1 MARHPRLIFEGGIYH
16 VVFRGVGRQRLF
28 LDESDYKRMLRRV
41 AEAVELFGVRLYLY
55 CLMGNH
61 VHLLLETPRSNL
73 SQFMSSVLTGY
84 SVYFNLKHRRS
95 GHVTEGRYKA
105 QVVGGDDYLLRL
117 SRYIHLNPV
126 RVAGLKGQP
135 VGIKVQR
142 LRSYGWSSYRGYV
155 GSSRAEKFV
164 DYGPL
169 AAMTR
174 QRGQPAKESYRAYVE
189 SGLAETDE
197 EMKKL
202 VRESPLGIGA
212 REYLRDLKAEVK
224 ALRGVRVKDE
234 DIALRRE
241 LANLPAEDILGAI
254 CKELGIRP
262 EGIKRRSRKGWQRP
276 LTAYLLLKHGGL
288 TQREIAGVLG
298 LKTGAAVSVQLRQF
312 QVEWLRQGDCSR
324 ALARIER
331 RLAC

>member
-1 MARHPRLIFEGGIYH
+1 MARHPRLIFEGAIYH

-28 LDESDYKRMLRRV
+28 LNDSDYERMLWRM

-61 VHLLLETPRSNL
+61 VHLLLETPRANL

-117 SRYIHLNPV
+117 SRYINLNPV
-126 RVAGLKGQP
+126 RVAGVKDQT
-135 VGIKVQR
+135 VGIQVQC
-142 LRSYGWSSYRGYV
+142 LRSYRWSSYRGYA
-155 GSSRAEKFV
+155 GLGRAEKFV

-169 AAMTR
+169 TVLTR
-174 QRGQPAKESYRAYVE
+174 RRGQLGKESYREYVE

-197 EMKKL
+197 EMEQL
-202 VRESPLGIGA
+202 VRESRLGIGA
-212 REYLRDLKAEVK
+212 REYLKDLKAEVK

-241 LANLPAEDILGAI
+241 LANLPAEAILAAV
-254 CKELGIRP
+254 CKELRIVG
-262 EGIKRRSRKGWQRP
+262 EGLKRRSRNGWQRP
-276 LTAYLLLKHGGL
+276 LTAYLLQKHGGL
-288 TQREIAGVLG
+288 TQREIAGILG

-312 QVEWLRQGDCSR
+312 QVKWLRQRECSR
-324 ALARIER
+324 VRARIER
-331 RLAC
+331 HLVC